1 MCTEYDLLTMLK
13 SETLSQMIKNEE
25 QLKTARGMHES
36 ICPEERISN
45 RFSSSSDKIEQNYD
59 NTSLDRKQISD
70 GTKFENVGENMQT
83 KFDMARTKMRDWYP
97 SYENKRNR
105 IQVIESQDFCRNII
119 KDTKPKPLIS
129 KLKVKKTMKKSKL
142 MPKRKFG
149 RVLY

>member
-1 MCTEYDLLTMLK
+1 
-13 SETLSQMIKNEE
+13 MIKNEE

-36 ICPEERISN
+36 ICPEETISN
-45 RFSSSSDKIEQNYD
+45 CFSSSSDKIEQNYD

-105 IQVIESQDFCRNII
+105 IQVIESQDFCGNII
-119 KDTKPKPLIS
+119 KEDINFKNTCFR
-129 KLKVKKTMKKSKL
+129 KLLPSTFHFLLDWFVH
-142 MPKRKFG
+142 
-149 RVLY
+149 